1 MYLGGFMNKET
12 LITNLNQDLSNE
24 FSAIIQYTTYSAK
37 VTGPFRPELS
47 KFFKAEVV
55 DELRH
60 AQYLADKI
68 VALGGIPTTE
78 AANVPD
84 ASDAKSM
91 LEQVMHAESRAI
103 NDYKKRAEE
112 AFELGFKALALEL
125 EDMVRDETNHKEE
138 VEKIL
143 SGW

>member
-1 MYLGGFMNKET
+1 M
-12 LITNLNQDLSNE
+12 NQDLSNE

-103 NDYKKRAEE
+103 NDYKKRAVE
-112 AFELGFKALALEL
+112 AFKLGFKALALEL

>member
-1 MYLGGFMNKET
+1 MNKET
-12 LITNLNQDLSNE
+12 LIKNLNDDLANE
-24 FSAIIQYTTYSAK
+24 FSAIIQYTTYAAK
-37 VTGPFRPELS
+37 VTGPFRPELA
-47 KFFKAEVV
+47 KFFIAEVA

-68 VALGGIPTTE
+68 VALGGTPISE
-78 AANVPD
+78 AAEVPD
-84 ASDAKSM
+84 AVDAKSM
-91 LEQVMHAESRAI
+91 LEEIMAAESRAI
-103 NDYKKRAEE
+103 SSYKQRSEE
-112 AFELGFKALALEL
+112 ASALGFVALALEL

>member
-1 MYLGGFMNKET
+1 MNKEI

-24 FSAIIQYTTYSAK
+24 FSAIIQYTTYAAK

-47 KFFKAEVV
+47 KFFKAEVA

-68 VALGGIPTTE
+68 VALGGVPTTE
-78 AANVPD
+78 ASSVPE

-103 NDYKKRAEE
+103 NAYKKRSEE